1 MKRIVFHN
9 KSNVGEFIIFDV
21 DDMKETTNEIAYKM
35 LEEYLRDNNINN
47 KVKDYKLERNNL
59 WNQY

>member
-9 KSNVGEFIIFDV
+9 KNNVGEFIIFDV
-21 DDMKETTNEIAYKM
+21 DDMKETPNEIAYEM

-47 KVKDYKLERNNL
+47 KVEDYKLERNDL
-59 WNQY
+59 